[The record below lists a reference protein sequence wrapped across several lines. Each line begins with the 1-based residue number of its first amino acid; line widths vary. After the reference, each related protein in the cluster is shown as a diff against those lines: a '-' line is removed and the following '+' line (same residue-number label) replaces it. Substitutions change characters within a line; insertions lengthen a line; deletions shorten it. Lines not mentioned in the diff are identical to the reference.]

1 MESFFM
7 KLNIRSLVLIPA
19 FLGLFA
25 GVALADDGAGKP
37 GPGQNRGQWCA
48 DNPQKCQEIKT
59 RMQEKCA
66 QDPKRCEEIK
76 ARAADLKAKCDANPE
91 ECQKQREQM
100 KSRRAEMRARCE
112 ANPEECKA
120 KREEIREHRK
130 QCRENP
136 DSCRRP
142 GRNKTPAEK
151 PST

>member
-1 MESFFM
+1 MNTHM
-7 KLNIRSLVLIPA
+7 HSLVLIPA

-25 GVALADDGAGKP
+25 GVALADDGAGKA
-37 GPGQNRGQWCA
+37 GPVPNRQQWCA
-48 DNPQKCQEIKT
+48 DNPQKCQEMKT

-91 ECQKQREQM
+91 ECRKKREQM
-100 KSRRAEMRARCE
+100 KSRRAELRAKCE

-120 KREEIREHRK
+120 RREEMRERRK

-136 DSCRRP
+136 ESCRRP
-142 GRNKTPAEK
+142 ARNNAPAGK
-151 PST
+151 SNT